1 MKRCCLNRHSGLAL
15 SNTVKLLGRNFTF
28 CLYCMFGIPAIG
40 MNGEEIAK
48 ILLPHMLLLER
59 IMLRVYLI
67 KFSAILFL
75 DFFHF

>member
-1 MKRCCLNRHSGLAL
+1 
-15 SNTVKLLGRNFTF
+15 
-28 CLYCMFGIPAIG
+28 MFGIPAIG